1 MYTDTHC
8 HLPSMDGPLD
18 ELVAR
23 ARAAGVTTL
32 VTVGVDL
39 ASSAECVQTAVG
51 MPGVYATVGIH
62 PNNAIEATEHV
73 LTMIAA
79 LAEHPKV
86 VAIGETGLD
95 WFRDHCPRVRQE
107 ESFREHIRIAKD
119 LGKALVIHV
128 RDAHDDAVRV
138 LSEERAP
145 ERTVFHCFSGSPDFV
160 RLCAAQGWYMSFA
173 GNLTFA
179 NAATLREAA
188 AAVPLDLLVAE
199 TDSPYLSPHPHRG
212 KPNEP
217 SRVALTVAQ
226 LAALHDMT
234 TEEMASVTSA
244 NARRLFALTDER

>member
-1 MYTDTHC
+1 
-8 HLPSMDGPLD
+8 MDGPSD

-39 ASSAECVQTAVG
+39 ASSAECVQTAVSTAQ
-51 MPGVYATVGIH
+51 VYAAVGIH
-62 PNNAIEATEHV
+62 PNNAIEATEYV
-73 LTMIAA
+73 LSMIAA
-79 LAEHPKV
+79 LAAHPKV

-119 LGKALVIHV
+119 LEKALVIHV
-128 RDAHDDAVRV
+128 RDAHDDVLRV
-138 LSEERAP
+138 LSDEQAP
-145 ERTVFHCFSGSPDFV
+145 ERTVFHCFSGCPDFA

-179 NAATLREAA
+179 NAAMLREAA
-188 AAVPLDLLVAE
+188 AAAPLELLVVE
-199 TDSPYLSPHPHRG
+199 TDSPYLSPHPYRG

-217 SRVALTVAQ
+217 GRVALTVAQ
-226 LAALHDMT
+226 LAALHNLT
-234 TEEMASVTSA
+234 AEEMARVTSA
-244 NARRLFALTDER
+244 NARRLFAFPEEH